1 MSAVFLKRYAT
12 ACAAYGSCHAVVHL
26 WDAQG
31 VYNNNKAKPLL
42 LADKLAYATVLTL
55 LSPAYWPAMLH
66 YDLRRFEIVGR
77 RNGTDYSYD
86 EDEDVHFLLGPNV

>member
-31 VYNNNKAKPLL
+31 VYNDNKVKPLL

-66 YDLRRFEIVGR
+66 YDLRRFEI
-77 RNGTDYSYD
+77 RNSPTDSY
-86 EDEDVHFLLGPNV
+86 EDVHFLLGPNV